1 MNINGIVCE
10 STPFKL
16 FRRVEL
22 KTRSPLR
29 EVRGARVHGVVI
41 VYTRLMFYGY

>member
-16 FRRVEL
+16 FRRVEP
-22 KTRSPLR
+22 RSPLR